1 MPVVRQKSRSARNY
15 KKNVAAISGISRTQ
29 NARRATSRVT
39 NRSISQVTGRV
50 VGAEV
55 AVGRAVTQTSIAIT
69 PFTAGQTETKARPEA
84 RLPRKLVELLMDLRK
99 WEIPRSVNYIGQM
112 VIIFAVTCTS
122 LYKLCT
128 CHDNEQLWIALLCS
142 SLGYTLPSPKIFKKY
157 TQQSNE

>member
-1 MPVVRQKSRSARNY
+1 
-15 KKNVAAISGISRTQ
+15 
-29 NARRATSRVT
+29 
-39 NRSISQVTGRV
+39 
-50 VGAEV
+50 
-55 AVGRAVTQTSIAIT
+55 
-69 PFTAGQTETKARPEA
+69 
-84 RLPRKLVELLMDLRK
+84 MDLRK

-142 SLGYTLPSPKIFKKY
+142 SLGYTLPSPKIRKKY